1 MNKILNII
9 PYYNKNYKCPICNLK
24 PGDKEYNYFEHLR
37 GCSSLSSVYNDK
49 DFFSYEEVKKREFKV
64 LRSSK
69 FREPKDI
76 KTVKCRNC
84 GSENFIVGK
93 DLFFTA
99 VKCKKCGLE
108 SCIHEG

>member
-1 MNKILNII
+1 
-9 PYYNKNYKCPICNLK
+9 
-24 PGDKEYNYFEHLR
+24 
-37 GCSSLSSVYNDK
+37 
-49 DFFSYEEVKKREFKV
+49 V
-64 LRSSK
+64 LRSSEVRK
-69 FREPKDI
+69 PKDI

-99 VKCKKCGLE
+99 IKCKKCGLE